1 MTSGISTENKS
12 LIHFNLA
19 SGEIKLAACW
29 RVRRSHRKDWKKHLH
44 LAAHANTPLRFAF
57 PPEVHRV
64 KCCYLE
70 ENIHQSFAFPPEVHR
85 VK

>member
-1 MTSGISTENKS
+1 MASGISTENKS

-64 KCCYLE
+64 K
-70 ENIHQSFAFPPEVHR
+70 
-85 VK
+85 